1 MNNYF
6 ELAKNAILNSK
17 TAKECLTKLLLDEDY
32 TDTYFPFLIDVAQ
45 FEDGRTAADKID
57 AEAMKTIA
65 SSDDI
70 DEQDLPFLFDI
81 QFIGDLDLAG
91 GSYLDHT
98 LKTVWEDVSTIK

>member
-6 ELAKNAILNSK
+6 ELAKNAVLNSK

-45 FEDGRTAADKID
+45 FEDGRTAADKIY
-57 AEAMKTIA
+57 AEAMKTVV
-65 SSDDI
+65 SYDDI
-70 DEQDLPFLFDI
+70 DEQDLPFVFDV

-91 GSYLDHT
+91 DSYLNHA
-98 LKTVWEDVSTIK
+98 LKTVWEDV